1 MRLPLASYVKDLSP
15 SNLAVMATFDEL
27 RDAYSHYLSA
37 EKNLSIH
44 TVRAYLG
51 DVDSLVEHLG
61 RNGVDHPADM
71 TLAHIRSWL
80 ATQQVRGGARTT
92 MSRRAVAIRLFTK
105 WAAKRGHIPID
116 IGATLATPKPH
127 RTLPGVLTQSDAVT
141 ALDSMATRAVEFDTP
156 TSIRDVAIV
165 ELLYATGARVSE
177 ICGLDL
183 EDLDFSR
190 NTIRVLGKGNKE
202 RMIPMGAPAVKAINT
217 YIKDSRTLLANDK
230 SGRALFLGAR
240 GKRIDQRAVRTIVYE
255 ALSALE
261 GVERMGPHALRHS
274 AATHLLEGG
283 ADLRTVQEILGH
295 SSLATTQIYTHVST
309 DRLRQAFK
317 QAHPRA

>member
-1 MRLPLASYVKDLSP
+1 
-15 SNLAVMATFDEL
+15 MATFDEI
-27 RDAYSHYLSA
+27 RESYSHYLVN
-37 EKNLSIH
+37 EKALSTH

-51 DVDSLVEHLG
+51 DLDSFVGHLSN
-61 RNGVDHPADM
+61 NGVTEITDVN
-71 TLAHIRSWL
+71 LQLIRSWL
-80 ATQQVRGGARTT
+80 ATRQVRGGARTT
-92 MSRRAVAIRLFTK
+92 LSRRAVSIRLFTK
-105 WAAKRGHIPID
+105 WATKRGYMAVD
-116 IGATLATPKPH
+116 VGATLATPKSH
-127 RTLPGVLTQSDAVT
+127 HTLPGVLTQSDAVT
-141 ALDSMATRAVEFDTP
+141 AIDSMATRAAEFDTP
-156 TSIRDVAIV
+156 TSIRDVALV

-177 ICGLDL
+177 VCGLDL
-183 EDLDFSR
+183 EDLDFHR

-202 RMIPMGAPAVKAINT
+202 RMIPMGAPAVKALNT
-217 YIKDSRTLLANDK
+217 YINDARPQLANDK
-230 SGRALFLGAR
+230 SARALFLGAR
-240 GKRIDQRAVRTIVYE
+240 GKRIDQRAVRTVVYE

-261 GVERMGPHALRHS
+261 GVERMGPHSLRHS

>member
-1 MRLPLASYVKDLSP
+1 MSFV
-15 SNLAVMATFDEL
+15 EI
-27 RDAYSHYLSA
+27 RDAYAHYLTN
-37 EKNLSIH
+37 EKALSTH

-51 DVDSLVEHLG
+51 DLDSFVEHLG
-61 RNGVDHPADM
+61 NNGVTEISEINLP
-71 TLAHIRSWL
+71 LIRSWL

-92 MSRRAVAIRLFTK
+92 LSRRATSIRLFTK
-105 WAAKRGHIPID
+105 WAAKRGYLATD
-116 IGATLATPKPH
+116 VGATLASPKPH
-127 RTLPGVLTQSDAVT
+127 RTLPGVLTQGDAVT
-141 ALDSMATRAVEFDTP
+141 ALDSMATRAAEFDTP

-177 ICGLDL
+177 VCGLDL
-183 EDLDFSR
+183 EDLDFHR

-202 RMIPMGAPAVKAINT
+202 RMIPMGAPAVKALNAYIN
-217 YIKDSRTLLANDK
+217 DARPELLNDK
-230 SGRALFLGAR
+230 SARALFLGAR

-309 DRLRQAFK
+309 ERLRQAFK

>member
-1 MRLPLASYVKDLSP
+1 MS
-15 SNLAVMATFDEL
+15 FDEI
-27 RDAYSHYLSA
+27 RGAYSHYLVNEKALSA
-37 EKNLSIH
+37 L

-51 DVDSLVEHLG
+51 DLDSFIEHLAN
-61 RNGVDHPADM
+61 NGANEIADIS
-71 TLAHIRSWL
+71 LPLIRSWL

-92 MSRRAVAIRLFTK
+92 LSRRAVSIRLFTK
-105 WAAKRGHIPID
+105 WATKRGYMATD
-116 IGATLATPKPH
+116 VGATLATPKPH
-127 RTLPGVLTQSDAVT
+127 RTLPGVLTQGDAVT
-141 ALDSMATRAVEFDTP
+141 ALDSMATRAAEFDTP

-177 ICGLDL
+177 VCGLDL
-183 EDLDFSR
+183 EDLDFHR

-202 RMIPMGAPAVKAINT
+202 RMIPMGAPAVKALNT
-217 YIKDSRTLLANDK
+217 YINDARPQLANDK
-230 SGRALFLGAR
+230 SARALFLGAR

>member
-1 MRLPLASYVKDLSP
+1 MAS
-15 SNLAVMATFDEL
+15 NDEI
-27 RDAYSHYLSA
+27 RDAYSHYLTA
-37 EKNLSIH
+37 EKALSTH

-51 DVDSLVEHLG
+51 DLDSFIDHMG
-61 RNGVDHPADM
+61 RNGITDIADIN
-71 TLAHIRSWL
+71 LPLIRSWL

-92 MSRRAVAIRLFTK
+92 LSRRATSIRLFTK
-105 WAAKRGHIPID
+105 WATKRGYLASD
-116 IGATLATPKPH
+116 VGSTLATPKPH
-127 RTLPGVLTQSDAVT
+127 RTLPGVLTQGDAVT
-141 ALDSMATRAVEFDTP
+141 ALDSMATRAAEFDTP

-177 ICGLDL
+177 VCGLDL
-183 EDLDFSR
+183 EDLDFNR

-202 RMIPMGAPAVKAINT
+202 RMIPMGAPAVKALNT
-217 YIKDSRTLLANDK
+217 YINTARPLLANDK
-230 SGRALFLGAR
+230 SARALFLGAR

-309 DRLRQAFK
+309 ERLRQAFK
-317 QAHPRA
+317 QSHPRA

>member
-1 MRLPLASYVKDLSP
+1 MS
-15 SNLAVMATFDEL
+15 FDEI
-27 RDAYSHYLSA
+27 RDAYSHYLVN
-37 EKNLSIH
+37 EKALSTH

-51 DVDSLVEHLG
+51 DLDSFVEHLSN
-61 RNGVDHPADM
+61 NGVTEIADVN
-71 TLAHIRSWL
+71 LPLIRSWL
-80 ATQQVRGGARTT
+80 ATQQIRGGARTT
-92 MSRRAVAIRLFTK
+92 LSRRAVSVRLFTK
-105 WAAKRGHIPID
+105 WATKRGYMNSD
-116 IGATLATPKPH
+116 VGATLATPKPH
-127 RTLPGVLTQSDAVT
+127 RTLPGVLTQGDAVT
-141 ALDSMATRAVEFDTP
+141 ALDSMATRAAEFDSP
-156 TSIRDVAIV
+156 TTIRDVAVV

-177 ICGLDL
+177 VCGLDL
-183 EDLDFSR
+183 EDLDFHR

-202 RMIPMGAPAVKAINT
+202 RMIPMGTPAVKALNT
-217 YIKDSRTLLANDK
+217 YINDARPQLANEK
-230 SGRALFLGAR
+230 SSRALFLGAR

>member
-1 MRLPLASYVKDLSP
+1 
-15 SNLAVMATFDEL
+15 MATNDEI
-27 RDAYSHYLSA
+27 RDAYSHYLTA
-37 EKNLSIH
+37 EKALSTH

-51 DVDSLVEHLG
+51 DLDSFIDHMG
-61 RNGVDHPADM
+61 RNGLTEIAEINLP
-71 TLAHIRSWL
+71 LIRSWL

-92 MSRRAVAIRLFTK
+92 LSRRATSIRLFTK
-105 WAAKRGHIPID
+105 WATKRGYLASD
-116 IGATLATPKPH
+116 VGSTLATPKPH
-127 RTLPGVLTQSDAVT
+127 RTLPGVLTQGDAVT
-141 ALDSMATRAVEFDTP
+141 ALDSMATRAAEFDTP

-177 ICGLDL
+177 LCGLDL
-183 EDLDFSR
+183 EDLDFNR

-202 RMIPMGAPAVKAINT
+202 RMIPMGAPAVKTLNA
-217 YIKDSRTLLANDK
+217 YIDTARGLLANEK
-230 SGRALFLGAR
+230 SARALFLGAR

-309 DRLRQAFK
+309 ERLRQAFK

>member
-1 MRLPLASYVKDLSP
+1 MPMAS
-15 SNLAVMATFDEL
+15 FEEI
-27 RDAYSHYLSA
+27 RDTYSHYLVNEKALSA
-37 EKNLSIH
+37 H

-51 DVDSLVEHLG
+51 DLDSFVEHLAN
-61 RNGVDHPADM
+61 NGANEITDISLP
-71 TLAHIRSWL
+71 LIRSWL

-92 MSRRAVAIRLFTK
+92 LSRRAVSIRLFTK
-105 WAAKRGHIPID
+105 WATKRGYMATD
-116 IGATLATPKPH
+116 VGATLATPKPH
-127 RTLPGVLTQSDAVT
+127 RTLPGVLTQGDAVT
-141 ALDSMATRAVEFDTP
+141 ALDSLATRAAEFDTP

-177 ICGLDL
+177 VCGLDL
-183 EDLDFSR
+183 EDLDFHR

-202 RMIPMGAPAVKAINT
+202 RMIPMGAPAVKALNT
-217 YIKDSRTLLANDK
+217 YINEARPQLANDK
-230 SGRALFLGAR
+230 SARALFLGAR

>member
-1 MRLPLASYVKDLSP
+1 
-15 SNLAVMATFDEL
+15 MATMDEI
-27 RDAYSHYLSA
+27 REAYSHYLA
-37 EKNLSIH
+37 NEKALSSH

-51 DVDSLVEHLG
+51 DLDSFVEHLG
-61 RNGVDHPADM
+61 NNGVTEISDINLP
-71 TLAHIRSWL
+71 LIRSWL

-92 MSRRAVAIRLFTK
+92 LSRRATSIRLFTK
-105 WAAKRGHIPID
+105 WATKRGYLVTD
-116 IGATLATPKPH
+116 VGLTLASPKSH
-127 RTLPGVLTQSDAVT
+127 RTLPGVLTQGDAVT
-141 ALDSMATRAVEFDTP
+141 ALDSMATRAAEFDTP

-177 ICGLDL
+177 VCGLDL

-202 RMIPMGAPAVKAINT
+202 RMIPMGAPAVKALNAYIN
-217 YIKDSRTLLANDK
+217 DARPQLLNDK
-230 SGRALFLGAR
+230 SARALFLGAR

>member
-1 MRLPLASYVKDLSP
+1 MS
-15 SNLAVMATFDEL
+15 FDEI
-27 RDAYSHYLSA
+27 RDAYAHYLTN
-37 EKNLSIH
+37 EKALSTH

-51 DVDSLVEHLG
+51 DLDSFVEHLS
-61 RNGVDHPADM
+61 NNSVTEISEINLP
-71 TLAHIRSWL
+71 LIRSWL

-92 MSRRAVAIRLFTK
+92 LSRRATSIRLFTK
-105 WAAKRGHIPID
+105 WAAKRGYLATD
-116 IGATLATPKPH
+116 VGATLASPKPH
-127 RTLPGVLTQSDAVT
+127 RTLPGVLTQGDAVT
-141 ALDSMATRAVEFDTP
+141 ALDSMATRAAEFDTP

-177 ICGLDL
+177 VCGLDL
-183 EDLDFSR
+183 EDLDFHR

-202 RMIPMGAPAVKAINT
+202 RMIPMGAPAVKALNT
-217 YIKDSRTLLANDK
+217 YINDARPQLLNDK
-230 SGRALFLGAR
+230 SARAVFLGAR

-309 DRLRQAFK
+309 ERLRQAFK

>member
-1 MRLPLASYVKDLSP
+1 
-15 SNLAVMATFDEL
+15 MATNDEI

-37 EKNLSIH
+37 EKALSAH

-51 DVDSLVEHLG
+51 DLDSFIDHMG
-61 RNGVDHPADM
+61 RNGITEIADIN
-71 TLAHIRSWL
+71 LALIRSWL

-92 MSRRAVAIRLFTK
+92 LSRRATSIRLFTK
-105 WAAKRGHIPID
+105 WAAKRGYLSSD
-116 IGATLATPKPH
+116 VGSTLATPKPH
-127 RTLPGVLTQSDAVT
+127 RTLPGVLTQGDAVT
-141 ALDSMATRAVEFDTP
+141 ALDSMATRAAEFDTP
-156 TSIRDVAIV
+156 TSIRDVALV

-177 ICGLDL
+177 VCGLDL
-183 EDLDFSR
+183 EDLDFNR

-202 RMIPMGAPAVKAINT
+202 RMIPMGAPAVKTLNT
-217 YIKDSRTLLANDK
+217 YIDTARVLLANDK
-230 SGRALFLGAR
+230 SARALFLGAR

-309 DRLRQAFK
+309 ERLRQAFK

>member
-1 MRLPLASYVKDLSP
+1 
-15 SNLAVMATFDEL
+15 MATSDEI

-37 EKNLSIH
+37 EKALSAH

-51 DVDSLVEHLG
+51 DLDSFVEHLG
-61 RNGVDHPADM
+61 RNGITEIAEISLP
-71 TLAHIRSWL
+71 LIRSWL

-92 MSRRAVAIRLFTK
+92 LSRRATSIRLFTK
-105 WAAKRGHIPID
+105 WATKRGYLAID
-116 IGATLATPKPH
+116 VGSTLATPKPH
-127 RTLPGVLTQSDAVT
+127 RTLPGVLTQGDAVT
-141 ALDSMATRAVEFDTP
+141 ALDSMATRAAEFDTP
-156 TSIRDVAIV
+156 TSIRDVALV

-177 ICGLDL
+177 VCGLDL
-183 EDLDFSR
+183 EDLDFNR

-202 RMIPMGAPAVKAINT
+202 RMIPMGAPAVKALNT
-217 YIKDSRTLLANDK
+217 YIGSARGLLANDK
-230 SGRALFLGAR
+230 SARALFLGAR

-309 DRLRQAFK
+309 ERLRQAFK